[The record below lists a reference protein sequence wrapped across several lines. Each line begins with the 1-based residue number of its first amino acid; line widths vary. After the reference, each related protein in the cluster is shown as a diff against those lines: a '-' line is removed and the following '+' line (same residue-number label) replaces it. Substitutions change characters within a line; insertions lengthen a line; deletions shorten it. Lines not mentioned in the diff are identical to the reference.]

1 MPRKYKRPVASML
14 IPAAPPDAIFH
25 NADVLY
31 ALEWAATAPGIGG
44 WNVLLD
50 DDKQTRKLSVV
61 PPGSEHPT
69 FFHHPYRGR
78 GDRELAAHHR
88 RAGRAGED
96 RGFRLAA
103 GSRAGAVRAV
113 GRAARKRQRRDG
125 GDVPTLA
132 ARRVAA
138 LRSFETYYVI
148 AKGILARIR
157 SLTALAGWRGLLRY
171 DQGVGGRLSL
181 PEGKSN

>member
-69 FFHHPYRGR
+69 FFITRTGAEVTVNWLRTTVEQGVPVKIG
-78 GDRELAAHHR
+78 GFASLRE
-88 RAGRAGED
+88 
-96 RGFRLAA
+96 
-103 GSRAGAVRAV
+103 AVRA
-113 GRAARKRQRRDG
+113 
-125 GDVPTLA
+125 LC
-132 ARRVAA
+132 A
-138 LRSFETYYVI
+138 LSDEQLESVNDAMEAMYP
-148 AKGILARIR
+148 R
-157 SLTALAGWRGLLRY
+157 SLRA
-171 DQGVGGRLSL
+171 
-181 PEGKSN
+181 E